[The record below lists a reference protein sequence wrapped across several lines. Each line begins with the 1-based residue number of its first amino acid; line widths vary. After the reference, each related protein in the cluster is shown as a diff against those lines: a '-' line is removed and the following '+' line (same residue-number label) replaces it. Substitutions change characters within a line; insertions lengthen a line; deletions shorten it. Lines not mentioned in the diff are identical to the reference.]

1 MEIENKYISANIYS
15 LNRWLKISESEA
27 VKELCLDCLEKSG
40 YIAIGFLEQHF
51 PNGGYTALWLLAES
65 HLAVHTFPESHKTYL
80 ELSGC
85 NEAKTKAFET
95 ALEAYPYSI

>member
-15 LNRWLKISESEA
+15 LHKWLDISEPDK
-27 VKELCLDCLEKSG
+27 VKNLCLDCLEKSG
-40 YIAIGFLEQHF
+40 YLAIGFLEQHF

-65 HLAVHTFPESHKTYL
+65 HLAVHTFPESKKTYL

-85 NEAKTKAFET
+85 NEEKTIAFEK
-95 ALEAYPYSI
+95 ALNNDE

>member
-15 LNRWLKISESEA
+15 LHRWLDISEPNA
-27 VKELCLDCLEKSG
+27 VKKLCLDCLDKSG
-40 YIAIGFLEQHF
+40 YIAIGYLEQHF

-65 HLAVHTFPESHKTYL
+65 HLAVHTFPESNQTYL

-85 NEAKTKAFET
+85 NESKTKEFET
-95 ALEAYPYSI
+95 ALNNY

>member
-15 LNRWLKISESEA
+15 IHKWLDISEPSA
-27 VKELCLDCLEKSG
+27 VKELCLVCLEKSG
-40 YIAIGFLEQHF
+40 YLAIGFLEQHF

-65 HLAVHTFPESHKTYL
+65 HLAVHTFPESQKTYL

-85 NEAKTKAFET
+85 NEEKTKAFEG
-95 ALEAYPYSI
+95 ALDKL

>member
-15 LNRWLKISESEA
+15 LHRWLDVFEPQS
-27 VKELCLDCLEKSG
+27 VKNLCLDCLEKSG
-40 YIAIGFLEQHF
+40 YMAIGYLEQHF

-65 HLAVHTFPESHKTYL
+65 HLAVHTFPESKKTYL

-85 NEAKTKAFET
+85 NEAKTNAFEE
-95 ALEAYPYSI
+95 ALNNY